1 MFKILVHGC
10 HGCQY
15 TLFVDCLRPLET
27 IPLAGTSVSA
37 SAPAASARRI
47 PQEHSNCKRG
57 WEAEG
62 PSDNNSGSWLTSE
75 RGIPS
80 NKLPIPPN
88 PGNFSGLWVNLGF
101 DGQWKVKPGFTPENE
116 NPFFG
121 QNPRFTHD
129 LPHFLRMWRDPNEF
143 DII

>member
-80 NKLPIPPN
+80 NKLPYTSKPWK
-88 PGNFSGLWVNLGF
+88 FLGFVSKPRF

-129 LPHFLRMWRDPNEF
+129 FPHFLRM
-143 DII
+143 